1 MAEKTSLEDG
11 DCDLVQYL
19 VISRLTCSN
28 SEGQLSCFNWIGFSL
43 LFEVL
48 LPTDAM
54 LKNAWILASNL
65 VSETKTRPY

>member
-19 VISRLTCSN
+19 VISLTCSN
-28 SEGQLSCFNWIGFSL
+28 SEGQLSCFNWIRFSL

-54 LKNAWILASNL
+54 LKNTWILASNL
-65 VSETKTRPY
+65 VSEKKTRPY